1 MERPWELSVIAVAV
15 TAIVWT
21 LFFLA
26 IRLYLRFKVN
36 GPWGYDDYAASIATL
51 FGLVHS
57 SLVISSV
64 RSTLGQHNVSVRD
77 LVSPSFI
84 QKEYVSTI
92 FYILA
97 ICTSKI
103 STSLL
108 VGRLERVKHHLI
120 IISVV
125 IGLAGAWGISSI
137 VVFGIQC
144 RDQLCLDSYTLWLGI
159 ELAGILLELAV
170 FALSLQ
176 LVWTLVMPMRPKVV
190 VISAFAIR
198 LSTIIPSA
206 LRIHTFHSNQSNNQA
221 FDSDVGVDF
230 VVITLIAT
238 HLSIMAATFPCMKQ
252 FLGAF
257 DSGLIGGLG
266 VSTGGTH
273 FDSQQNHGSN
283 HEMKSFSS
291 SVARSQARRSK
302 TVEQD
307 IRLRPEHNGGTVT
320 QIKGGGT
327 ETRDG
332 DEGASVNSDSSG
344 RAIIKKTQRWELH
357 YQ

>member
-176 LVWTLVMPMRPKVV
+176 L
-190 VISAFAIR
+190 
-198 LSTIIPSA
+198 
-206 LRIHTFHSNQSNNQA
+206 SNNQA